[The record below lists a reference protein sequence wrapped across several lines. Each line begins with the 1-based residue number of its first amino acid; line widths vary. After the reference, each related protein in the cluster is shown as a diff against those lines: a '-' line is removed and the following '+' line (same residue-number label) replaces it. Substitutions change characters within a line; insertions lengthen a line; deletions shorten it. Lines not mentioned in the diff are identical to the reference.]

1 MRRRATA
8 LISILAATLVAAC
21 QLPDDT
27 TAPEPPQTVLA
38 CQGKFV
44 TGPQTIA
51 GFDLSTFMQRT
62 RLPSDVRIAAGRSA
76 VSPGRP
82 GLVDLYLDL
91 CLPGTATMND
101 LLPVATGLAHD
112 LKADELG
119 SRTATLTIAC
129 VCAHLPSRTELRD
142 EGFREH
148 PWNGTP
154 SREAEYLTWTR
165 SDS

>member
-1 MRRRATA
+1 MRRATVIWIGAAA
-8 LISILAATLVAAC
+8 LMAAC
-21 QLPDDT
+21 QTSDE
-27 TAPEPPQTVLA
+27 TAPPEPPQTVLA

-51 GFDLSTFMQRT
+51 GFDLSKFMQRT
-62 RLPSDVRIAAGRSA
+62 RLPPDVRIAAGRSA
-76 VSPGRP
+76 LSPERP
-82 GLVDLYLDL
+82 GAVDLYLEL

-101 LLPVATGLAHD
+101 LLPVATDLAHD

-119 SRTATLTIAC
+119 SRTATLTITC
-129 VCAHLPSRTELRD
+129 VCAHLPSRTEVRD
-142 EGFREH
+142 EDFLAH

-154 SREAEYLTWTR
+154 SREAEYRTWTR

>member
-1 MRRRATA
+1 MRRATA
-8 LISILAATLVAAC
+8 LISIPAAVLIAAC
-21 QLPDDT
+21 QTPDDT
-27 TAPEPPQTVLA
+27 TPPDPPQTVLA

-51 GFDLSTFMQRT
+51 GLDLSKFMQRT
-62 RLPSDVRIAAGRSA
+62 RLPPGVSVAAGRSA
-76 VSPGRP
+76 LSPEHP

-91 CLPGTATMND
+91 CLPDTASMND
-101 LLPVATGLAHD
+101 LLPVATALAND

-119 SRTATLTIAC
+119 SRTASLAIAC
-129 VCAHLPSRTELRD
+129 VCAHLPGRTEVRD
-142 EGFREH
+142 EDFQQH

-154 SREAEYLTWTR
+154 SRDAEYLIWTR

>member
-1 MRRRATA
+1 MRRATA
-8 LISILAATLVAAC
+8 LISIPVATLIVAC
-21 QLPDDT
+21 QTPDDT
-27 TAPEPPQTVLA
+27 TPPEPPQTVLA

-51 GFDLSTFMQRT
+51 GFDLSKFMQRT
-62 RLPSDVRIAAGRSA
+62 RLPPDVRIAAGRSA
-76 VSPGRP
+76 VSPERP
-82 GLVDLYLDL
+82 GSVDLYLDL

-101 LLPVATGLAHD
+101 LLPVATDLAND

-129 VCAHLPSRTELRD
+129 VCAHLPGRTEVRD
-142 EGFREH
+142 EDFPAH

-154 SREAEYLTWTR
+154 SRDAEYLTWTR
-165 SDS
+165 SDR

>member
-1 MRRRATA
+1 MRRATA
-8 LISILAATLVAAC
+8 LIAIAAATLAAAC
-21 QLPDDT
+21 RTPDET
-27 TAPEPPQTVLA
+27 TSVEPPQTVLA

-51 GFDLSTFMQRT
+51 GLDLAKFMQRT
-62 RLPSDVRIAAGRSA
+62 RLPPDVRIATGRSA
-76 VSPGRP
+76 LSPERP
-82 GLVDLYLDL
+82 GSVDLYLEL

-101 LLPVATGLAHD
+101 LLPVATDLAHD

-119 SRTATLTIAC
+119 SRTATLTITC
-129 VCAHLPSRTELRD
+129 VCAHLPRRTEVRD
-142 EGFREH
+142 EDFPDH

-154 SREAEYLTWTR
+154 SREAEYRTWTR